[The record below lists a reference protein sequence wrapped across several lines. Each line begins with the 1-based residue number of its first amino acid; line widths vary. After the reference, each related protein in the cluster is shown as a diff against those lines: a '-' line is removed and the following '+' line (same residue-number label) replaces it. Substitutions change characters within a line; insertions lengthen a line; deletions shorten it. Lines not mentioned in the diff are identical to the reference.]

1 MARETYIT
9 AMLDGE
15 PVDNY
20 ECTCEQWREIFL
32 KMDQESLIR
41 RFSLKS
47 DPEALYIM
55 YFGQNYRLDR
65 KNGMIT
71 LVEDPER
78 QLAFNTIMA
87 IYHLF
92 YYAKQDAAI
101 QGKFVPFRSVK
112 RAAPFNPAFQKTVL
126 KPLAEAFDG
135 HADLLKQACLAMNGT
150 PVRQGDVGY
159 VIWAFDMVP
168 LTVIF
173 WDGDEEF
180 AAQAN
185 ILFDA
190 AITDFFHEETVVCL
204 ASDLVRRLAEEGGIQ
219 KVKELMGGDIM
230 Q

>member
-1 MARETYIT
+1 
-9 AMLDGE
+9 
-15 PVDNY
+15 
-20 ECTCEQWREIFL
+20 
-32 KMDQESLIR
+32 
-41 RFSLKS
+41 
-47 DPEALYIM
+47 
-55 YFGQNYRLDR
+55 
-65 KNGMIT
+65 
-71 LVEDPER
+71 
-78 QLAFNTIMA
+78 
-87 IYHLF
+87 
-92 YYAKQDAAI
+92 
-101 QGKFVPFRSVK
+101 
-112 RAAPFNPAFQKTVL
+112 
-126 KPLAEAFDG
+126 
-135 HADLLKQACLAMNGT
+135 MNGT